1 MADFALSVK
10 LWPAWP
16 PEESPVT
23 VSGMVESV
31 EAMVG
36 LMFWGCFWVLMLG
49 VGSEVGGL
57 CSDVRE
63 GGS

>member
-31 EAMVG
+31 EAMVV
-36 LMFWGCFWVLMLG
+36 LIFWGRCWG
-49 VGSEVGGL
+49 
-57 CSDVRE
+57 
-63 GGS
+63 

>member
-23 VSGMVESV
+23 VSGTVESV
-31 EAMVG
+31 EAMVVLIFLG
-36 LMFWGCFWVLMLG
+36 LLLG
-49 VGSEVGGL
+49 VGSRMGG
-57 CSDVRE
+57 V
-63 GGS
+63 